1 MRSPQILSLFEKIL
15 RASGNRVW
23 TSLYWT
29 YSPIQE
35 IDSTEDE
42 YARDI
47 LGLLLEG
54 CVKIGNRFGKL
65 LVVSA
70 EVESPHSL

>member
-1 MRSPQILSLFEKIL
+1 M
-15 RASGNRVW
+15 
-23 TSLYWT
+23 YWT

-35 IDSTEDE
+35 TDSTEDE